1 MVLLCSLQK
10 THQYLAGELLCL
22 RATLCQRMQTKHLRL
37 GVGTIVPQP
46 GTGGFPGGYKATL
59 YGERGCIVN
68 TALVDCALP
77 LLLGVKHA

>member
-22 RATLCQRMQTKHLRL
+22 RATGGAWSASAGRVL

-46 GTGGFPGGYKATL
+46 GTGGFSGGYKATP